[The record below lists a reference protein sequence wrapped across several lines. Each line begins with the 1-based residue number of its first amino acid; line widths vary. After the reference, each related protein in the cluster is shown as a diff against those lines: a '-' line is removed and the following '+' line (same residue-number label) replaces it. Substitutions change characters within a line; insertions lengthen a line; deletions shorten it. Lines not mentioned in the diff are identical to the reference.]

1 MCSPWRAALHSDDA
15 IMKSLRI
22 IVRRFGGPEVL
33 ETVQEEVPEPGRGE
47 VRIREFVAG
56 VSFADLLMREGIH
69 PEKTTLPFTPGWDI
83 VGVLEKTGEGVSQV
97 KLGFVG

>member
-1 MCSPWRAALHSDDA
+1 
-15 IMKSLRI
+15 MKSLRI

-33 ETVQEEVPEPGRGE
+33 ETAQEEVPEPARGE
-47 VRIREFVAG
+47 VRVREFVAG

-83 VGVLEKTGEGVSQV
+83 VGVVEKTGEGVS
-97 KLGFVG
+97 